1 MANDAERAF
10 MEAPPTTKNDP
21 FINDTNAMNAGKDGE
36 GTNPGMKHYWRIF
49 TYCESIDWVFMTLG
63 ALASLG
69 GGVTMPLMNIVFGQ
83 VVGDFSV
90 SEMDVNS
97 VGEVDMDQMG
107 ELAKKLTDATN
118 RNTLYIVYLFI
129 AKLFL
134 IYISMYCFRRVGT
147 RLSAKMRLLY
157 LRALFNQ
164 SVSQLDL
171 LPSGEAANVIT
182 GGANTLQIGI
192 TDKVGMFLQFLA
204 LIIGSVAVAFKYSWQ
219 LTLVTS
225 SALVASL
232 LLFTG
237 TSPLFLKKI
246 AGVNYANGQCTS
258 IASET
263 ITAIRMVIACGAE
276 SRMAKRHAKW
286 VEEAKQRGLD
296 QSWLYGVQLGPIFFI
311 MFADYAL
318 CFWFGVKLYQQGHIA
333 NVGTV
338 MIVLLSVMMSIL
350 SLGQLYHPFLAAQ
363 KAAGAAAQFFD
374 KIDKPVDDRSG
385 LSGKEICLDEDLKFE
400 GVTFA
405 YPTRPHVR
413 VMDNFT
419 ATFPKGK
426 LTAIVGPSG
435 SGKSTVVGLI
445 ERWYGLTS
453 EAMDEK
459 ANIEVVVDEKNVVK
473 DAKAAEK
480 AAKAAEKKVKKS
492 KKDVN
497 DEKAAVDANATME
510 VEKKENVILAGSIRI
525 GHHDIKDVDMKWWRS
540 QIGLVQQEPF
550 LFNLTIFENV
560 SYGLMGTEWADAD
573 ETKKR
578 DLVKDACKEAYADE
592 FISRLPK
599 GYDTLVGDSGMKLSG
614 GQRQRLA
621 IARAIIKRPQIL
633 IFDEATSAIDVRGE
647 RIVQAALDRASKH
660 RTTITIAHRLSTI
673 RRADQIL
680 VVAKGRLVE
689 SGTHDELVAVQDGVY
704 HNLVNAQQLMM
715 GEHKE
720 WDIEEEHVDS
730 ASDQLDDM
738 VKIEEKKEKEGQKWK
753 RRGLIRSFGK
763 LLLEN
768 KPTWTW
774 MIATMLGSMGAGAA
788 MAVMSFLLGN
798 IVSIFGQY
806 SRTSPELESKG
817 SFWALAFVYSSLG
830 VGICYFVMAYGSNEL
845 SIKISNTYRQQ
856 YFEGVVRKPIHF
868 FDADENSAGSL
879 VARLSSD
886 PVQLQELLGTNM
898 GFFYIAI
905 FSMFAN
911 ILLSLIIGWKLALV
925 ALSAALPLVFTAGYY
940 RVRFELKFEKMNA
953 AVFAESSQ
961 FASEA
966 FGAVRTVTSLTLED
980 MICARYSKLLDQHV
994 RRSERKS
1001 RWTAFVFAISDSVGM
1016 LCMALAFWY
1025 GGKLISSGEYDLKN
1039 WLIIYN
1045 AIIQGSE
1052 AAGNWMSFGPNM
1064 AQASGAANRILSLRE
1079 TGPPATGREVE
1090 AQGGVDIEFK
1100 NVGFNYASRST
1111 PIFSDLNIHI
1121 KRGQFAALVG
1131 PSGCGKSTIISLLEQ
1146 FYQVNS
1152 GELLIDG
1159 QNAYELDLHSYR
1171 RLFSLVAQE
1180 ATLFQGT
1187 LRENILLGIDVDT
1200 APLEMSGDANIE
1212 AVCREAE
1219 IWDFICSLPDG
1230 LSTDVG
1236 SKGVALSGG
1245 QKQRISIARALIR
1258 EPQCLL
1264 LDEAT
1269 SSLDS
1274 ESEKLIQGAFEKAG
1288 EGRTMVVVAHRLAT
1302 IQNADVIFVL
1312 GGQGERGARVLE
1324 QGSHQKLIAKR
1335 GVYYQM
1341 CQSQALDR

>member
-1 MANDAERAF
+1 MANDLKKPTL
-10 MEAPPTTKNDP
+10 EAPQTTKNDP
-21 FINDTNAMNAGKDGE
+21 FINDSDAMNAGKDGE
-36 GTNPGMKHYWRIF
+36 GTNPGMKNYWRIF
-49 TYCESIDWVFMTLG
+49 TYCEPIDWVFLSIG

-90 SEMDVNS
+90 SEMDMASSGAVS
-97 VGEVDMDQMG
+97 VDQMDD
-107 ELAKKLTDATN
+107 LVKKLTHATN
-118 RNTLYIVYLFI
+118 RNTLYIIYLFI

-134 IYISMYCFRRVGT
+134 IYISMYSFRRVGT

-171 LPSGEAANVIT
+171 LPSGEAANLIT

-204 LIIGSVAVAFKYSWQ
+204 LIIGSIAVAFKYSWQ

-232 LLFTG
+232 FLFVG

-296 QSWLYGVQLGPIFFI
+296 QSILYGVQLGPIFFI

-338 MIVLLSVMMSIL
+338 LIVLLSVMMSIM

-374 KIDKPVDDRSG
+374 KIDKPIDDRSG
-385 LSGKEICLDEDLKFE
+385 LSGKEICLEEDLRFE

-405 YPTRPHVR
+405 YPTRPHVK

-445 ERWYGLTS
+445 ERWYGLTN
-453 EAMDEK
+453 EPVDEK
-459 ANIEVVVDEKNVVK
+459 TSIEIVVDEKKVAK
-473 DAKAAEK
+473 DAKAAKK
-480 AAKAAEKKVKKS
+480 AAKAAEKKA
-492 KKDVN
+492 KKDGK
-497 DEKAAVDANATME
+497 EKKTAVIANPTTE
-510 VEKKENVILAGSIRI
+510 VEKKENVVLGGSIKI
-525 GHHDIKDVDMKWWRS
+525 GQHYIKDVDMKWWRS

-560 SYGLMGTEWADAD
+560 SYGLMGTAWADAD
-573 ETKKR
+573 DGKKR
-578 DLVKDACKEAYADE
+578 NLVKDACKEAYADE
-592 FISRLPK
+592 FISRLPN

-621 IARAIIKRPQIL
+621 IARAIVKRPQIL

-689 SGTHDELVAVQDGVY
+689 SGTHDELVAVQNGVY

-715 GEHKE
+715 GERNE
-720 WDIEEEHVDS
+720 WDIEEEHVNS
-730 ASDQLDDM
+730 GSDQLDDV
-738 VKIEEKKEKEGQKWK
+738 VKIEKKEKEEQKWR

-768 KPTWTW
+768 KPTWSW

-788 MAVMSFLLGN
+788 MAVMSYLLGN

-806 SRTSPELESKG
+806 TRTSTDLGSKG
-817 SFWALAFVYSSLG
+817 SFWALAFVYSAIG
-830 VGICYFVMAYGSNEL
+830 VGICYFVMAYGANEM
-845 SIKISNTYRQQ
+845 SIKVSNTYRQQ
-856 YFEGVVRKPIHF
+856 YFEGVVHKPIHF

-980 MICARYSKLLDQHV
+980 MICARYEKLLDDHV
-994 RRSERKS
+994 RRNEKKS

-1079 TGPPATGREVE
+1079 TGPPPTGKKVT
-1090 AQGGVDIEFK
+1090 AQGGVDIEFR
-1100 NVGFNYASRST
+1100 NVGFNYASRPT
-1111 PIFSDLNIHI
+1111 PIFSDLNIKI
-1121 KRGQFAALVG
+1121 AKGQFAALVG

-1146 FYQVNS
+1146 FYQVTS

-1159 QNAYELDLHSYR
+1159 QSAYGLDLPSYR

-1200 APLEMSGDANIE
+1200 APADMSSDANIE
-1212 AVCREAE
+1212 AACRKAE
-1219 IWDFICSLPDG
+1219 IWNFVCSLPDG

-1274 ESEKLIQGAFEKAG
+1274 ESERLIQGAFEKAG

-1312 GGQGERGARVLE
+1312 GGQDGMGARVLE
-1324 QGSHQKLIAKR
+1324 RGTHGELIASR

>member
-1 MANDAERAF
+1 MADDIEKANPE
-10 MEAPPTTKNDP
+10 PPSTTKNDP
-21 FINDTNAMNAGKDGE
+21 FINDSDAMNAGKDGE
-36 GTNPGMKHYWRIF
+36 GVKPSMSHYWRIF
-49 TYCESIDWVFMTLG
+49 TYCEPIDWVFLSIG

-69 GGVTMPLMNIVFGQ
+69 GGATIPLMNIVFGQ

-90 SEMDVNS
+90 SEMDVTSSGAVS
-97 VGEVDMDQMG
+97 VDQMG

-118 RNTLYIVYLFI
+118 RNTLYIIYLFI

-134 IYISMYCFRRVGT
+134 IYISMYSFRRVGT

-171 LPSGEAANVIT
+171 LPSGEAANLIT
-182 GGANTLQIGI
+182 GGANTLQMGI
-192 TDKVGMFLQFLA
+192 TDKVSIFLQCLA
-204 LIIGSVAVAFKYSWQ
+204 LIVGSIAVAFKYSWQ

-225 SALVASL
+225 SALVASMF
-232 LLFTG
+232 LFVG

-246 AGVNYANGQCTS
+246 ASVSYANGQCTS

-276 SRMAKRHAKW
+276 SHMAKRHAKW

-296 QSWLYGVQLGPIFFI
+296 QSILYGVQLGPIFLI

-338 MIVLLSVMMSIL
+338 LIVLLSVMMSIS
-350 SLGQLYHPFLAAQ
+350 SLGQLYHPLLAAQ

-374 KIDKPVDDRSG
+374 KIDKPIDDRSG
-385 LSGKEICLDEDLKFE
+385 LSGKEVCLEEDLRFE

-405 YPTRPHVR
+405 YPTRPHVK
-413 VMDNFT
+413 VMDNLT

-445 ERWYGLTS
+445 ERWYGLINDPVDDKT
-453 EAMDEK
+453 
-459 ANIEVVVDEKNVVK
+459 NIEVVVDEKKVAK
-473 DAKAAEK
+473 DAKAAKK
-480 AAKAAEKKVKKS
+480 AAKAAEKKA
-492 KKDVN
+492 KKDGKELKV
-497 DEKAAVDANATME
+497 AFVANPAME
-510 VEKKENVILAGSIRI
+510 VEKKENVVLGGSIKI
-525 GHHDIKDVDMKWWRS
+525 GQYDIKDVDMEWWRS

-560 SYGLMGTEWADAD
+560 SYGLLGTEWADAD
-573 ETKKR
+573 EGKKR
-578 DLVKDACKEAYADE
+578 DLVKAACQEAYADE

-621 IARAIIKRPQIL
+621 IARAIVKRPQIL

-647 RIVQAALDRASKH
+647 RIVQAALNRASKH

-720 WDIEEEHVDS
+720 WDIEEENVDS
-730 ASDQLDDM
+730 VSNQLDR
-738 VKIEEKKEKEGQKWK
+738 VKIEEKKEKEEQKWR
-753 RRGLIRSFGK
+753 RRGLIGSFGK

-768 KPTWTW
+768 KPTWSW

-788 MAVMSFLLGN
+788 MAVMAYLLGN

-806 SRTSPELESKG
+806 TRSSSELGSKG
-817 SFWALAFVYSSLG
+817 SFWALAFVYSAIG
-830 VGICYFVMAYGSNEL
+830 VGICYFVMAYGANEV
-845 SIKISNTYRQQ
+845 SIKVSNTYRQQ
-856 YFEGVVRKPIHF
+856 YFEGVVRKSIHF

-886 PVQLQELLGTNM
+886 PVQLQELLGMNM
-898 GFFYIAI
+898 GLFYIAI

-925 ALSAALPLVFTAGYY
+925 ALAAALPLVFTAGYY
-940 RVRFELKFEKMNA
+940 RVRFELTFEKMNA

-980 MICARYSKLLDQHV
+980 MICARFEKLLYDHI
-994 RRSERKS
+994 RRNEKNS

-1016 LCMALAFWY
+1016 LCMALTFWY

-1045 AIIQGSE
+1045 AIVQGSQ
-1052 AAGNWMSFGPNM
+1052 AAGNWISFGPNM

-1079 TGPPATGREVE
+1079 TGPPPSGKKVT
-1090 AQGGVDIEFK
+1090 AQGGVDIEFQ
-1100 NVGFNYASRST
+1100 NVGFNYASRPT
-1111 PIFSDLNIHI
+1111 PIFSDLNIRI
-1121 KRGQFAALVG
+1121 RKGQFAALVG

-1146 FYQVNS
+1146 FYQVTS

-1159 QNAYELDLHSYR
+1159 QSAYDLDLPSYR

-1180 ATLFQGT
+1180 ASLFQGT
-1187 LRENILLGIDVDT
+1187 LRENILLGIDIDT
-1200 APLEMSGDANIE
+1200 APVEMSSDANIE
-1212 AVCREAE
+1212 AACHKAE

-1274 ESEKLIQGAFEKAG
+1274 ESERLIQGAFEKAG

-1312 GGQGERGARVLE
+1312 GGHGDGARVLE
-1324 QGSHQKLIAKR
+1324 RGSHGELIRER